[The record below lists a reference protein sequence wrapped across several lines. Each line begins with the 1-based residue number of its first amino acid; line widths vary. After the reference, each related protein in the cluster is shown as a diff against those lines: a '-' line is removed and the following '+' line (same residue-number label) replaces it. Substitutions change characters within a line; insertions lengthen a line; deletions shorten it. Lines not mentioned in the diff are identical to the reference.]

1 MRRPAQRSR
10 RAQVRRPVRK
20 PTSVAELCDTLLSLE
35 AERKLLELE
44 LRGVALWSLLRMP
57 VYYELTRA
65 LGLFDAPHGSS
76 RWRGRALK
84 KALLWSYASLKSLLS
99 VRRPRDLLI
108 FDHTRK
114 VQVGE
119 GYIDIYTHPLI
130 CSLMEAE
137 RAGELSF
144 EVYEYLSYQ
153 SERASGRERARRYTD
168 LLISGA
174 KLWARLTPIRL
185 TPEERATLKTLED
198 ALEERV
204 GVRLELTQRSAGL
217 LRAFELMKRRFHQ
230 LLKAH
235 RPRVVIS
242 VVSYVHSMSALT
254 EAARGLG
261 IETIEL
267 QHGTFSPYHLGY
279 HYPDQEAPAPYSTD
293 YLFTFGDFWREAATL
308 PFKPDQVKVY
318 GFGHLHSRLSGV
330 AQSQTRE
337 REVLFLSQ
345 GVISAPLVA
354 YAVALAEANR
364 ARHLGLTI
372 TYKLHPSEYT
382 TWRSSL
388 PALSS
393 SARGGALSVIDQ
405 QSPSLYEL
413 MSRAH
418 WQVGVF
424 STALYEGLT
433 LGCQTILVDLPGV
446 EYMERLIDEQ
456 VVGFVTTH
464 DELIEHIS
472 RSILDTQSA
481 HDASP
486 PNELGEARFFAP
498 PNDETTRW
506 LIERARSH

>member
-1 MRRPAQRSR
+1 MRRSARRRGRSR
-10 RAQVRRPVRK
+10 LRRALSK
-20 PTSVAELCDTLLSLE
+20 PKSVAELCDALLRLE
-35 AERKLLELE
+35 TERQLLELDM
-44 LRGVALWSLLRMP
+44 RGVALWSLLRMP

-65 LGLFDAPHGSS
+65 LALFDAPHGSS

-99 VRRPRDLLI
+99 VRRQRDLLI

-119 GYIDIYTHPLI
+119 RYIDIYTHPLI

-174 KLWARLTPIRL
+174 KLWARLTPITL
-185 TPEERATLKTLED
+185 TEEERATLQDLEG

-204 GVRLELTQRSAGL
+204 GVRVELIHRSAGL
-217 LRAFELMKRRFHQ
+217 LRSFELMKRRFHR
-230 LLKAH
+230 LLSAH
-235 RPRVVIS
+235 QPRVVIS
-242 VVSYVHSMSALT
+242 VVSYVHSMAALT
-254 EAARGLG
+254 AAARALG

-279 HYPDQEAPAPYSTD
+279 HYPDQEAPAPYTTD
-293 YLFTFGDFWREAATL
+293 HLFTFGGFWSEAATL
-308 PFKPDQVKVY
+308 PFEPGQVKVY
-318 GFGHLHSRLSGV
+318 GFGHLHSRLSDV
-330 AQSQTRE
+330 ARSNARA

-354 YAVALAEANR
+354 YAIALAEANR
-364 ARHLGLTI
+364 ELNLGLTI
-372 TYKLHPSEYT
+372 TYKLHPSEFT
-382 TWRSSL
+382 TWRSTLS
-388 PALSS
+388 ALSRS
-393 SARGGALSVIDQ
+393 ERSGALSVIDQ
-405 QSPSLYEL
+405 QRPSLYEL
-413 MSRAH
+413 MSRAQ

-456 VVGFVTTH
+456 VVDFVSTH
-464 DELIEHIS
+464 DELIEHLRGALS
-472 RSILDTQSA
+472 RELSVGGDTARSA
-481 HDASP
+481 RD
-486 PNELGEARFFAP
+486 EARFFAP
-498 PNDETTRW
+498 PNEETTRW
-506 LIERARSH
+506 LIERARPR